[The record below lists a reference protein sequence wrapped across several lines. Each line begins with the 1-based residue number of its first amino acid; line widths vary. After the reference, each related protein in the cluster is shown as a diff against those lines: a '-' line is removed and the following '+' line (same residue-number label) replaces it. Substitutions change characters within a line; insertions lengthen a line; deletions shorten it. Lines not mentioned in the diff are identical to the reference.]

1 MDTALS
7 LLYNALIAGAAA
19 ALKPTAE
26 KVVTDS
32 YEGLKALLRRKLG
45 SKVRL
50 EDLDRTPTATQVRAT
65 LQQDLEA
72 NAAATVDGE
81 VLRQAQELLKVVA
94 AHDAMAAEDA
104 GISITA
110 LKAGAEIDIEGLVAH
125 GAGVKVAELEAGGS
139 IRIKGVQSGNPRG
152 R

>member
-1 MDTALS
+1 MDAALS

-32 YEGLKALLRRKLG
+32 YEGLKALVRRKLG

-50 EDLDRTPTATQVRAT
+50 EDLDRTPEATQVQST

-72 NAAATVDGE
+72 HAAATIDGE
-81 VLRQAQELLKVVA
+81 VLGEAQALLKAVA
-94 AHDAMAAEDA
+94 AHDAAAAEGA

-110 LKAGAEIDIEGLVAH
+110 LKAGAEIDIEDLVAQ
-125 GAGVKVAELEAGGS
+125 GNVKVAELEAGGS
-139 IRIKGVQSGNPRG
+139 IRIKGVRSENPRG